1 MPDPVCVRCRGPLRT
16 PDSAGDWRCPFHG
29 AVEPLQ
35 PAIPAEPYHL
45 HDTASSAGVPMWLP
59 WPMPAGWSVSG
70 VRRTGGTGPARGVAL
85 ALSGPGVAA
94 RQVEL
99 VVVAEEPGV
108 GLGASYAGLDTTDP
122 GPELAQL
129 PRDTRVVAGGH
140 LTALWSLPVLDRE
153 VYVGEAGGLWLWL
166 VAWPIGEWMVVHD
179 DLHLVDAREPGHRAL
194 LAELPVGALSPR
206 LSA

>member
-1 MPDPVCVRCRGPLRT
+1 
-16 PDSAGDWRCPFHG
+16 
-29 AVEPLQ
+29 
-35 PAIPAEPYHL
+35 
-45 HDTASSAGVPMWLP
+45 
-59 WPMPAGWSVSG
+59 
-70 VRRTGGTGPARGVAL
+70 
-85 ALSGPGVAA
+85 
-94 RQVEL
+94 
-99 VVVAEEPGV
+99 V
-108 GLGASYAGLDTTDP
+108 GLGASFAGLDTTDP

-140 LTALWSLPVLDRE
+140 PTALWSLPVLDRE

-194 LAELPVGALSPR
+194 LTELPVAALSPR

>member
-16 PDSAGDWRCPFHG
+16 PDSVGDWRCPFHG

-59 WPMPAGWSVSG
+59 WPMPSGWSVSG

-122 GPELAQL
+122 GPEVAQL
-129 PRDTRVVAGGH
+129 PRDARVVAGGH

-194 LAELPVGALSPR
+194 LTELPVGALSPR